1 MYTKNSSLG
10 FLGCYL
16 VPVMCL
22 SCLCPSLSFP
32 QLRHFRLYVCLVT
45 CSSSHVS
52 VCVSCLSPSRP
63 LLCLSLS
70 LIPWSAFRP
79 LFVPRSLSLC
89 CLCFV
94 CMCPSVCV
102 SHSSCFSL
110 SVSCPVRVPCSSVF
124 PPLVCLPLCVFMSLS
139 PSVMRRNLSHSLAVF
154 SACPCSS

>member
-110 SVSCPVRVPCSSVF
+110 SVSCPVRVPMFICVPSSGLF
-124 PPLVCLPLCVFMSLS
+124 ALVCIYVPVAVCNASQSLS
-139 PSVMRRNLSHSLAVF
+139 FPGCVLCLSV
-154 SACPCSS
+154 